1 MTRSTAEESVK
12 IQRTRVLSWK
22 HRIAPFLTPWLIMI
36 GVFIASVITHAFM
49 RGPVALVFLT
59 LMAPGLG
66 MVTWATWDRRHQ
78 HARNA
83 ATAFT
88 VGMGLWLALAT
99 AVGPFQRNMIYT
111 GLLGGAFLCL
121 TWNIRYA
128 GITPTNKHDALSGQ
142 HVDPLSVIKGL
153 KGVVTKKAKLV
164 QGKDGAPPVAEIILQ
179 HPGGKSTTADV
190 LRRKDNVAGAY
201 SMDSGSIHV
210 SKVPGRG
217 DQTKI
222 TGRVLDPTA
231 NVVTWPGVSMPGR
244 SINDGPL
251 RTGIYEDGQAFGHWI
266 TGDEDESRV
275 ASATMY
281 SGMTGAGKTRAYML
295 SMLEM
300 ISRVDCAIPAVA
312 DPEKFLL
319 SFGMIMDYIPIAVD
333 GPAQTDQFVRNII
346 EAMRYRGRL
355 LGSLGFEQWTPE
367 CASRYGIP
375 CQPLHVEE
383 AGGYLANFPE
393 FTKALMIARSM
404 GLPISISLQVAV
416 FRQLQRE
423 ARSQFGNSLA
433 FGVRELRDAT
443 FALTD
448 ATLSSGAGAQLTTW
462 QNNEPGRFYGEITG
476 VPANRWAMKV
486 RAFKASRNEIVASFE
501 ASMGAG
507 IMPCDPGT
515 FELLSQGIERPKR
528 MSLLDLPKA
537 SAEGSRD
544 GQTIILPRPVETA
557 PVEDRKPGPD
567 QAHDLIKGRVRELL
581 ASGVTECTAADF
593 EDLVQALGR
602 DRTWIYPELARC
614 VSEDLLVRQP
624 GKGARYTINGDHRK
638 EL

>member
-1 MTRSTAEESVK
+1 MTRSGTAEESVK
-12 IQRTRVLSWK
+12 IQRTRVLHWK
-22 HRIAPFLTPWLIMI
+22 HRIAPFLTPWLILA
-36 GVFIASVITHAFM
+36 GVFVASFPAHWWL
-49 RGPVALVFLT
+49 RPALPYMAVLT
-59 LMAPGLG
+59 AALS
-66 MVTWATWDRRHQ
+66 MVTWATWDQRHE
-78 HARNA
+78 HARVA

-88 VGMGLWLALAT
+88 LGLGSWLLLAT
-99 AVGPFQRNMIYT
+99 WFSPWAAPVIYM
-111 GLLGGAFLCL
+111 GVLGGAFLCL

-128 GITPTNKHDALSGQ
+128 GITPTNKHDKLTGQ

-153 KGVVTKKAKLV
+153 KGVVTKKAKIIE
-164 QGKDGAPPVAEIILQ
+164 GKDGAPPMAEIILQ
-179 HPGGKSTTADV
+179 HPGGKNTTADV
-190 LRRKDNVAGAY
+190 QRRKDNVAGAY
-201 SMDSGSIHV
+201 SMDSGSVHV
-210 SKVPGRG
+210 SRVPGRA
-217 DQTKI
+217 DQTRI
-222 TGRVLDPTA
+222 TGQIMDPTA
-231 NVVTWPGVSMPGR
+231 SVVPWPGVSMPGR

-251 RTGIYEDGQAFGHWI
+251 RTGVYDDGQPFGHWI

-281 SGMTGAGKTRAYML
+281 TGMTGAGKTRAYML

-448 ATLSSGAGAQLTTW
+448 GTLSAGAGGQLTTW
-462 QNNEPGRFYGEITG
+462 QNNEPGRFFGEVTG
-476 VPANRWAMKV
+476 VSADRWAKKV
-486 RAFKASRNEIVASFE
+486 RAYKASRNEIVASFE

-537 SAEGSRD
+537 SAEGFHTA
-544 GQTIILPRPVETA
+544 QTITLPRPVEAVPVA
-557 PVEDRKPGPD
+557 PADSPR
-567 QAHDLIKGRVRELL
+567 DLLAARLDELL

-593 EDLVQALGR
+593 DDLVAALGHS
-602 DRTWIYPELARC
+602 RTWIFGELK
-614 VSEDLLVRQP
+614 LLVDQGRLTRQP
-624 GKGARYTINGDHRK
+624 GKGARYSINGDHRK